1 MAAKRR
7 DHKGHKYGHLT
18 LLYPVRSGGSGKG
31 VYWMARCD
39 CGNIKEVRG
48 SEAAAGKVKTC
59 GSCKYHTE
67 LLEEAAEKG
76 VKLRGWTKAIRVQ
89 HLRYIRSAVK
99 RGIEWRLSPEEFL
112 SLVKSYC
119 HYCWEEPRTYTG
131 KFSRK
136 GKNHTAIINGIDR
149 VDSTLGYVSG
159 NVVSACSECNQSKM
173 ARSADRFVH
182 HCTKVTRVQVLKNK
196 GVTKETQHLY
206 IEEE

>member
-31 VYWMARCD
+31 VYWMAKCD

-76 VKLRGWTKAIRVQ
+76 VKLRGWTKGIRIQ

-112 SLVKSYC
+112 ALVKGRCRYC
-119 HYCWEEPRTYTG
+119 RDEPRDYKG
-131 KFSRK
+131 KFSKK
-136 GKNHTAIINGIDR
+136 GKNYTATMNGIDR
-149 VDSTLGYVSG
+149 IDSTLGYISG
-159 NVVSACSECNQSKM
+159 NVVTACGTCNKMKM
-173 ARSADRFVH
+173 AHEFEFFYKHILKIATVFVDEYNE
-182 HCTKVTRVQVLKNK
+182 KN
-196 GVTKETQHLY
+196 GVAKE
-206 IEEE
+206 

>member
-1 MAAKRR
+1 MAARRR

-67 LLEEAAEKG
+67 LLEEAADKG
-76 VKLRGWTKAIRVQ
+76 VRLRGWTKAIRVQ

-112 SLVKSYC
+112 ALVKGDCTYC
-119 HYCWEEPRTYTG
+119 KDSPREYSG
-131 KFSRK
+131 RFSKK
-136 GKNHTAIINGIDR
+136 GKTHTVLMNGIDR
-149 VDSTLGYVSG
+149 IHSHLGYIPD
-159 NVVSACSECNQSKM
+159 NVVTCCGMCNKMKM
-173 ARSADRFVH
+173 AMDLSTFRIH
-182 HCTKVTRVQVLKNK
+182 VLKMAK
-196 GVTKETQHLY
+196 VFL
-206 IEEE
+206 EEAAASGQLED